1 MRHPYFLLVGAVVLF
16 IAANSLAVYFGE
28 TRRYAVLAFCGITAT
43 IAFALFGQLG
53 AKKGLAATSAVVD
66 ILIVVGS
73 VLCGVLMRGER
84 LSPLQIVGI
93 VLGLAATWM
102 ILVGS
107 SQAIAPMESD

>member
-1 MRHPYFLLVGAVVLF
+1 MRHPFLLIVGAVVLF
-16 IAANSLAVYFGE
+16 IVANSLAVRFGE
-28 TRRYAVLAFCGITAT
+28 TRRYAVLAACGITAT

-73 VLCGVLMRGER
+73 VLCGVLTRGER
-84 LSPLQIVGI
+84 LSPFQILGVILGI
-93 VLGLAATWM
+93 AATWM

-107 SQAIAPMESD
+107 SHTIAPTESG